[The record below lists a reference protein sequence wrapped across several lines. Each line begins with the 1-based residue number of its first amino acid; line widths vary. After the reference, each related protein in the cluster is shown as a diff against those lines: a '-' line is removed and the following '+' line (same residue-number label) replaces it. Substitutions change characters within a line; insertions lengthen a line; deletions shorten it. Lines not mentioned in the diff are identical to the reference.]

1 MFKDKDSIIY
11 GIRPVI
17 EAIKAGKEID
27 KILIQNGLKS
37 ENLHELREMIRLQDI
52 PFQYVPIEKL
62 NRVTSKNHQGIIGYI
77 SEVEYQKIE
86 NVLPMVYES
95 GKDPLILILDRI
107 TDVRNIGAIART
119 AECTGVDAIVIPLNG
134 SAKLNGDAVKTS
146 CGALLKIP
154 VCRSSNLKETIEF
167 LKESGLRIVSCTE
180 KTDNLYTQ
188 ADYTGPV
195 AVIMGSEEDGISGE
209 YLKRSDYKV
218 KLPMFGEIESLNV
231 SVATGVILYEVI
243 RQRKI

>member
-1 MFKDKDSIIY
+1 MFKDKDSVIY

-27 KILIQNGLKS
+27 KVLIQNGLKS
-37 ENLHELREMIRLQDI
+37 ENLHELRELIRIYDI

-86 NVLPMVYES
+86 NVLPLVYEN

-119 AECTGVDAIVIPLNG
+119 AECAGVDAIVIPLNG
-134 SAKLNGDAVKTS
+134 SAKLNGDAV
-146 CGALLKIP
+146 
-154 VCRSSNLKETIEF
+154 F
-167 LKESGLRIVSCTE
+167 
-180 KTDNLYTQ
+180 D
-188 ADYTGPV
+188 
-195 AVIMGSEEDGISGE
+195 
-209 YLKRSDYKV
+209 
-218 KLPMFGEIESLNV
+218 SLV
-231 SVATGVILYEVI
+231 YP
-243 RQRKI
+243 